1 MTFPILAAP
10 DSFDVVYRLNDLT
23 GTIGSVD
30 RGRAAAQWTRLRERL
45 EELTGQSVG
54 VVPAGGAD
62 LPDQVFVSNAALL
75 FRAGDGTRTAILARF
90 AHPERA
96 GESAALGRWLRAGGW
111 RIVELP
117 EGAHFEGQGDCRWSH
132 DGRVLWVGYGAG
144 RTSLRGIAALRAALV
159 AAGRSDIRVHPLALV
174 SGRAYHMDLALCPFG
189 KGLERALWNPWAFAP
204 AGRTALRAAFDGG
217 LVAVPRK
224 FAWACNSV
232 AIGDR
237 TLLVPREGEEGYR
250 AWIRSATGLRIV
262 EVNVSEFQK
271 AGGGVS
277 CMVLLDQNF

>member
-1 MTFPILAAP
+1 MSSAILAAP

-23 GTIGSVD
+23 GAIGSVD
-30 RGRAAAQWTRLRERL
+30 RGRAAAQWVRLRERL

-54 VVPAGGAD
+54 VVPAEVG

-75 FRAGDGTRTAILARF
+75 FRAGDGARTAILARF

-96 GESAALGRWLRAGGW
+96 GESAVLGRWLRAGGW

-132 DGRVLWVGYGAG
+132 GGHHLWVGYGAG

-159 AAGRSDIRVHPLALV
+159 AAGRTDIRVHPLALV

-189 KGLERALWNPWAFAP
+189 AGLERAMWNPWAFAP
-204 AGRTALRAAFDGG
+204 AGRTALRAAFGPSPSG

-250 AWIRSATGLRIV
+250 AWIRSVTGMRIV

-277 CMVLLDQNF
+277 CMVLMAA